1 MANRAAARGR
11 RQDGLSR
18 EVIIR
23 AATDLL
29 DSGGESALT
38 LRALTTRLKTGYGAV
53 YHHVADKDDLLAAAT
68 DEVVA
73 RVLAGVAVDAEPRQA
88 LRGLAL
94 GLFDEIDAHP
104 WVGAQLARH
113 PLESATL
120 EIYECVGRL
129 LDALAVPG
137 RALFDAAGAL
147 MNYVLGV
154 AGQNA
159 AQARS
164 AEGADR
170 AAFLAAVAGR
180 WARLDPG
187 RYPFVRKAAAR
198 LPEHDD
204 REQFLAGID
213 IFLAGIATLG

>member
-1 MANRAAARGR
+1 MT
-11 RQDGLSR
+11 
-18 EVIIR
+18 VIIR

-29 DSGGESALT
+29 DGGGESALT

-53 YHHVADKDDLLAAAT
+53 YHHVADKNDLLAAAT

-73 RVLAGVAVDAEPRQA
+73 RVLAGVAVDAESRQA

-94 GLFDEIDAHP
+94 GLF
-104 WVGAQLARH
+104 GA
-113 PLESATL
+113 
-120 EIYECVGRL
+120 V
-129 LDALAVPG
+129 
-137 RALFDAAGAL
+137 GAL
-147 MNYVLGV
+147 MNYVPGV
-154 AGQNA
+154 AEQNA

-170 AAFLAAVAGR
+170 AAFLAAVADR
-180 WARLDPG
+180 WSRLDPG
-187 RYPFVRKAAAR
+187 TYPFVRKAAAR

-213 IFLAGIATLG
+213 IFLAGVATLSQQLAGRFLATRGAVRPSGSGGGRRSRPPPPWGRCPGR